1 MIPPIVDVD
10 WLKNHPEAVLADVR
24 WYLDGRSGAQ
34 AYASGHLPGAVFL
47 DIDTDLSA
55 PPSAEGGRHPLPDP
69 EDFASAMVDA
79 GISDDSVVV
88 AYDDFGGFSAGRLV
102 WMLRSLGVDAAL
114 LDGGI
119 DAWDGPLSTEEPEET
134 DEDVTF
140 GIRGWGPDVIAS
152 IDEAVAGPMVVR
164 DPDFVLFDGIRL
176 QAGSSFPGLI
186 GVESDR
192 YYPGHQTPA
201 DIEVPT
207 LSPIECRGKGT
218 WSTMTYYSVPSGAS
232 VFATGTMSWTRSL
245 TGPSAKKGITKATSD
260 FTRAVTA
267 TLLEKMADGSLP
279 AARRDVPDLA
289 DYNTSGAA

>member
-152 IDEAVAGPMVVR
+152 IDEAVAGPMVIDAR
-164 DPDFVLFDGIRL
+164 TAQRYRGERPFIDT
-176 QAGSSFPGLI
+176 FPGHIPGALSAPVLDNLGPDKRFRPVDELKDRFAAL
-186 GVESDR
+186 GVSDASEVIAYCGSGVSACHDLLAMEHAGLER
-192 YYPGHQTPA
+192 GRLFVGSWSQYSATDRPVATGADPGIATPA
-201 DIEVPT
+201 
-207 LSPIECRGKGT
+207 
-218 WSTMTYYSVPSGAS
+218 
-232 VFATGTMSWTRSL
+232 
-245 TGPSAKKGITKATSD
+245 
-260 FTRAVTA
+260 
-267 TLLEKMADGSLP
+267 
-279 AARRDVPDLA
+279 
-289 DYNTSGAA
+289 

>member
-152 IDEAVAGPMVVR
+152 IDEAVAGPMVIDAR
-164 DPDFVLFDGIRL
+164 TAQRYRGERPFIDT
-176 QAGSSFPGLI
+176 FPGHIPGALSAPVLDNLGPDKRFRPVDELKDRFAAL
-186 GVESDR
+186 GVSDASGVIAYCGSGVSACLDLLAMEHAGLGR
-192 YYPGHQTPA
+192 GRLFVGSWSQYSATDRPVATGAEPG
-201 DIEVPT
+201 
-207 LSPIECRGKGT
+207 
-218 WSTMTYYSVPSGAS
+218 
-232 VFATGTMSWTRSL
+232 FATTT
-245 TGPSAKKGITKATSD
+245 
-260 FTRAVTA
+260 
-267 TLLEKMADGSLP
+267 
-279 AARRDVPDLA
+279 
-289 DYNTSGAA
+289 

>member
-152 IDEAVAGPMVVR
+152 IDEAVAGPMVIDAR
-164 DPDFVLFDGIRL
+164 TAQRYRGERPFIDT
-176 QAGSSFPGLI
+176 FPGHIPGALSAPVLDNLGPDKRFRPVDELKDRFAAL
-186 GVESDR
+186 GVSDASEVIAYCGSGVSACLDLLALEHAGLGR
-192 YYPGHQTPA
+192 GRLFVGSWSQYSATDRPVATGAEPG
-201 DIEVPT
+201 
-207 LSPIECRGKGT
+207 
-218 WSTMTYYSVPSGAS
+218 
-232 VFATGTMSWTRSL
+232 FATRT
-245 TGPSAKKGITKATSD
+245 
-260 FTRAVTA
+260 
-267 TLLEKMADGSLP
+267 
-279 AARRDVPDLA
+279 
-289 DYNTSGAA
+289 